1 MSLLILAILRIR
13 AQEIWKRFPKARVV
27 SSATFGLLTAAT
39 ASAADQLSAEPL
51 YVPTAA
57 FLTAAA
63 TEIVSGFKTLS
74 EERQS
79 EQRSPLTL
87 DDRERMRDLV
97 KVLRRQLVV
106 LSQRGVISED
116 FRKRQLEGL
125 VEFQQIVERTYEA
138 TPAQWESIRT
148 YMEYLELIDSLVEV
162 RVRLLDIVSE
172 LRSQLGRIRE
182 ISEQELKLLKEAEEL
197 AKTYEGTAEQERAR
211 DRISYEL
218 RHDVIDEVRDDLRWA
233 HLEGEQEQELKTRLQ
248 ELETRLRE
256 LDEAASQYQRLY
268 LEHQSLRSLRAA

>member
-1 MSLLILAILRIR
+1 MSLLILTILRIR
-13 AQEIWKRFPKARVV
+13 AQKIWKRFPKARVV

-63 TEIVSGFKTLS
+63 TEIVSGFKTVS

-87 DDRERMRDLV
+87 DERGRLRDLV
-97 KVLRRQLVV
+97 KMLRRQLDL

-116 FRKRQLEGL
+116 FYKSQLNGL
-125 VEFQQIVERTYEA
+125 VEFQQIVEQTYET
-138 TPAQWESIRT
+138 TPAQWENIRT

-172 LRSQLGRIRE
+172 LRSQLGKIRE
-182 ISEQELKLLKEAEEL
+182 IREKELNLLEEAEEL
-197 AKTYEGTAEQERAR
+197 AKTYEGTAEQERERA
-211 DRISYEL
+211 RISHEL
-218 RHDVIDEVRDDLRWA
+218 RYNVIDVRDNLWNA
-233 HLEGEQEQELKTRLQ
+233 YHLEYEQRQELKTRFQ

-256 LDEAASQYQRLY
+256 LDEAASQYQRLF